1 MRRRGRISALAI
13 LAATSVVLAVGSPA
27 GAITS
32 GTNDG
37 GRHPNVGSLIGFLP
51 GVGPVQWCSG
61 TLISPTVFLTASHC
75 FAGFDDI
82 EFRVT
87 FDEVLDANA
96 DGIVDPGVNL
106 LTGTR
111 HINPLYAS
119 GGANN
124 TFDVA
129 VFVLD
134 QRQPMAPAALP
145 TKGLLDTKAA
155 QSSTYTT
162 VGYGTIRDNK
172 KTGQHALGVGTRR
185 KYVEQTVNSVVK
197 YWVTFSMNPSNG
209 NGGTCYGDSGGPH
222 FLGAGASETNV
233 VVAVTVTGDRWCRS
247 TDKDYRLDTTS
258 ARDFLGQF
266 VPLP

>member
-1 MRRRGRISALAI
+1 MRRRARFSILAI
-13 LAATSVVLAVGSPA
+13 VVATWTILATSSPA
-27 GAITS
+27 GAITF

-37 GRHPNVGSLIGFLP
+37 GRHPNVGSLVGVVP

-82 EFRVT
+82 EFAVT
-87 FDEVLDANA
+87 FDEVLDAGA
-96 DGIVDPGVNL
+96 DGIVDPSVNL

-111 HINPLYAS
+111 HMNPLYAS

-134 QRQPMAPAALP
+134 EAQAAAPAALP
-145 TKGLLDTKAA
+145 PAGLLDSKAA
-155 QSSTYTT
+155 RSASYTA
-162 VGYGTIRDNK
+162 VGYGTIRDDK
-172 KTGQHALGVGTRR
+172 KTGPHSLDLGTRR
-185 KYVEQTVNSVVK
+185 KFVEQTVNSVAK
-197 YWVTFSMNPSNG
+197 SWVTFSMNPSTG

-247 TDKDYRLDTTS
+247 TDKSYRLDTTS

-266 VPLP
+266 VTLP

>member
-1 MRRRGRISALAI
+1 MRQRGRLSVLAI
-13 LAATSVVLAVGSPA
+13 MAAAVVVLAIGSPA
-27 GAITS
+27 GAITF

-37 GRHPNVGSLIGFLP
+37 GRHPNVGSLVGVVP

-75 FAGFDDI
+75 FAGFDAID
-82 EFRVT
+82 FTVT

-96 DGIVDPGVNL
+96 DGIVDPSVNQ

-134 QRQPMAPAALP
+134 QRQPMTPAALP
-145 TKGLLDTKAA
+145 ARGLLDTKAA
-155 QSSTYTT
+155 RAAAYTT

-172 KTGQHALGVGTRR
+172 TTGPHALGVGTRR
-185 KYVEQTVNSVVK
+185 KYADQTINSVVK
-197 YWVTFSMNPSNG
+197 SWVTFSMNPSTG

>member
-1 MRRRGRISALAI
+1 MRRRGRFPVFAIMAVAL
-13 LAATSVVLAVGSPA
+13 VVLAIGSPA
-27 GAITS
+27 GAITF

-37 GRHPNVGSLIGFLP
+37 GRHPNVGSLVGFVP

-75 FAGFDDI
+75 FAGFDVI

-87 FDEVLDANA
+87 FDEVLDADA
-96 DGIVDPGVNL
+96 DGIVDPSVNL

-119 GGANN
+119 GGAND

-134 QRQPMAPAALP
+134 QRQQIAPAARP
-145 TKGLLDTKAA
+145 TAGLLDSKAA
-155 QSSTYTT
+155 QSATYTT
-162 VGYGTIRDNK
+162 VGYGTIRDDK
-172 KTGQHALGVGTRR
+172 KTGPHALGVGTRR
-185 KYVEQTVNSVVK
+185 KYVNQTVNSIVK
-197 YWVTFSMNPSNG
+197 NWVTFSMNPSTG

-222 FLGAGASETNV
+222 FLGAGTSETNI
-233 VVAVTVTGDRWCRS
+233 VVAVTVTGDAWCRS
-247 TDKDYRLDTTS
+247 TDKDYRLDTAS
-258 ARDFLGQF
+258 ARDFLGRF
-266 VPLP
+266 VTLP